1 MLSPPLQ
8 EMSQALSR
16 LVMEQELESEM
27 VWVLLE
33 LEVVEVFVVSTQQE
47 KVEVQE
53 KLQELF

>member
-1 MLSPPLQ
+1 MLSPPLP

-47 KVEVQE
+47 KVEGQE

>member
-1 MLSPPLQ
+1 
-8 EMSQALSR
+8 MSQALSR

>member
-1 MLSPPLQ
+1 
-8 EMSQALSR
+8 MSQALSR

-27 VWVLLE
+27 VWGLLE

-47 KVEVQE
+47 KVEGQE

>member
-1 MLSPPLQ
+1 
-8 EMSQALSR
+8 MSQALSR

-47 KVEVQE
+47 KVEGQE

>member
-1 MLSPPLQ
+1 
-8 EMSQALSR
+8 LSR

-47 KVEVQE
+47 KVEGQE